1 MSYTEATVQRIRSF
15 FQQKDADFYEKAMFG
30 GVCFM
35 VDGKMCCGSHID
47 KATNTDVLMCRIGE
61 DFYAKALEMEHVI
74 PMEFTGKPMKGYI
87 YVTEEGHRNAA
98 DLGFWLQRCLDFNPL
113 AKASKQ
119 KKGRK

>member
-1 MSYTEATVQRIRSF
+1 MPYNEATILRIRTF

-35 VDGKMCCGSHID
+35 VDNKMCCGSHID
-47 KATNTDVLMCRIGE
+47 KVTNADVLMCRIGE
-61 DFYAKALEMEHVI
+61 AAYEKALEKDHVI

-98 DLGFWLQRCLDFNPL
+98 DLGFWLQKCLDHNPL
-113 AKASKQ
+113 AKASK
-119 KKGRK
+119 KTKRKQ